1 MIKKIKFIIIILFS
15 LFTFFIF
22 LIGLEKPNNYLP
34 EKTLNNIEKNLSFIN
49 LYDDQEVLLGELI
62 DNNKFSIINI
72 WASWCLPCRNEH
84 SYLVDLKKIKNI
96 NIIGIN
102 YKDEEANAK
111 KFLKELGNPY
121 SEILIDSDGTKSI
134 ELGAYGVPETYL
146 INNRTK
152 EVIKKFIGP
161 LNDLKFKEIDKL
173 INNEKI

>member
-1 MIKKIKFIIIILFS
+1 MIKNIKFILIVLFGLFIFVVLLKGLNQPNS
-15 LFTFFIF
+15 YSPKNSSAKIETKLKAKMLFTNKEISLDK
-22 LIGLEKPNNYLP
+22 LINKNN
-34 EKTLNNIEKNLSFIN
+34 
-49 LYDDQEVLLGELI
+49 
-62 DNNKFSIINI
+62 FSIINI

-84 SYLVDLKKIKNI
+84 SYLVDLKKINNI

-102 YKDEEANAK
+102 YKDEEINAK

-134 ELGAYGVPETYL
+134 ELGAYGIPETYL

-161 LNDLKFKEIDKL
+161 LNDLKFKEIIKV